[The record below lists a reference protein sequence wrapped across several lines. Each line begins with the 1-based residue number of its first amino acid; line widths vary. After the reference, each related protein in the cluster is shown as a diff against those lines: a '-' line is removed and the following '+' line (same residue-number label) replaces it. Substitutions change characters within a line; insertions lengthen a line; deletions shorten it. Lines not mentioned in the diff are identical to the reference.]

1 VLEVADL
8 PPELGGSQ
16 NTASP
21 CSPADAG
28 KPAVAGVNQGARIRR
43 ALLQAR
49 GHPGEAAALLGISRV
64 TLWRRMKQL
73 GLGRVPDRR
82 RQEGS

>member
-1 VLEVADL
+1 M
-8 PPELGGSQ
+8 
-16 NTASP
+16 
-21 CSPADAG
+21 
-28 KPAVAGVNQGARIRR
+28 AGVNQGARIRR